1 MNTPISIKHSYAGRH
16 VLLTGVTGFLG
27 KVWLAMVLQHVPDIG
42 RIYVLTRKKA
52 LRPAADRFERQ
63 VATSPCFRPLHEKYG
78 ADMSRF
84 ISERVEVVSGD
95 VSLPDMGVED
105 PEVLAR
111 LRRDIDLV
119 VNCAGLVDFDPDL
132 RDAMTTN
139 VDGARNAANFV
150 AACDKAVLLHIS
162 TCYVTGKRNG
172 LIPEDIR
179 PDLSPDGQPF
189 DVEVECADVQA
200 SIDAILAEH
209 ESPEMDRRAHDDA
222 IKQIREKGG
231 DENNAMLVRNTA
243 RRVKRNLL
251 KDAMVAEGQRR
262 AGRWGFTNIY
272 TYTKNMAEAWIA
284 RRLDPGRWSMFRP
297 AIVESAMSYP
307 FPGWNQG
314 FNTCGP
320 LSYALGSWFRHL
332 PCKKGNPFDIIP
344 VDYVCRGMAVAGA
357 ALMRGEHAPVYQ
369 CGSSD
374 LNLLTIDRAVEL
386 VALAHRKHLRTRG
399 DTTLDRVVKSRWD
412 AIAVTPDHPLR
423 IENVRKLTES
433 VDEWLRDPPK
443 GWPEFIRRR
452 LTDLVEHTEDAL
464 EAIDKIERM
473 CELYMPFIH
482 DNHFAFVARN
492 LLRHPVV
499 EPEWDCDP
507 RSIDWRHYWI
517 DVHIPGLRK
526 WCFPLFE
533 NKTPESY
540 APRHPFRLRAPEA
553 APAPHAEVV

>member
-1 MNTPISIKHSYAGRH
+1 MNTPLSIKQSYAGRH

-27 KVWLAMVLQHVPDIG
+27 KVWLTMMLQHVPEIG
-42 RIYVLTRKKA
+42 KIYVLTRKKA

-63 VATSPCFRPLHEKYG
+63 VATSPCFKPLHEKYG
-78 ADMSRF
+78 ADMGRF
-84 ISERVEVVSGD
+84 VSERVEVVSGD

-111 LRRDIDLV
+111 LRRDVDLV

-150 AACDKAVLLHIS
+150 AACEKAVLLHVS
-162 TCYVTGKRNG
+162 TCYVTGKKNG

-179 PDLSPDGQPF
+179 PDLSPSGDPF
-189 DVEVECADVQA
+189 DVDAECAEVQA
-200 SIDAILAEH
+200 SIDAILADH
-209 ESPEMDRRAHDDA
+209 ESPETERRAHDEA
-222 IKQIREKGG
+222 LRQIRDKGG
-231 DENNAMLVRNTA
+231 DEGNAMLVRNTA
-243 RRVKRNLL
+243 RRIKRNLL

-272 TYTKNMAEAWIA
+272 TYTKSMAEAVVA
-284 RRLDPGRWSMFRP
+284 RRLDPGRWTMFRP

-332 PCKKGNPFDIIP
+332 PCKRGNPFDIIP
-344 VDYVCRGMAVAGA
+344 VDYVCRGMTVAGA
-357 ALMRGEHAPVYQ
+357 ALMRGEHTPVYQ

-386 VALAHRKHLRTRG
+386 VALAHRKHLRHHG
-399 DTTLDRVVKSRWD
+399 DSALDRVLKSRWD
-412 AIAVTPDHPLR
+412 AIAVTPDHPMR

-443 GWPEFIRRR
+443 NWPKFVRTR
-452 LTDLVEHTEDAL
+452 LTELVEHTEDAL
-464 EAIDKIERM
+464 DAIDKIERM

-540 APRHPFRLRAPEA
+540 SPRHPFRLRAPEA
-553 APAPHAEVV
+553 APAPQAEVV